1 MTTLFLVH
9 GGLWEPINADRF
21 WRTPGVLAGLEK
33 LGFEVLAPDRS
44 QVPDHWSQEVEHL
57 APLLAA
63 QPVVLVGASNGCSV
77 AARLAL
83 AYPQSIDRLL
93 LAWPATAGDPAVDLR
108 TEQGMRGRGADDA
121 VIRELLTGE
130 TLRGLTDEEL
140 AALGMP
146 VAVLPSVPENPV
158 HQRCTVDALLNLL
171 PGSRELPGSPEPPSP
186 AFRLHLEEL
195 VGSIAAFATSS

>member
-1 MTTLFLVH
+1 MPTLFLVH
-9 GGLWEPINADRF
+9 GGLWEPMDADRF
-21 WRTPGVLAGLEK
+21 WRTPGVLAGLEN

-44 QVPDHWSQEVEHL
+44 PVPDYWSQEVEQL
-57 APLLAA
+57 APLLPA

-77 AARLAL
+77 AARMAL
-83 AYPQSIDRLL
+83 AYPESIDRLL
-93 LAWPATAGDPAVDLR
+93 LAWPATAGDPAVDRR

-158 HQRCTVDALLNLL
+158 HQRCTIDALLNLL
-171 PGSRELPGSPEPPSP
+171 PGSQELPGCPEPPNP
-186 AFRLHLEEL
+186 TFQPHLDEL
-195 VGSIAAFATSS
+195 VGAIAAFATAS